1 MLEIANPENFRK
13 TKIGKDHYCSNES
26 TPQNI
31 SDELLDNILDVEFIK
46 REKHLFNEQAKR
58 QARKEARESKRR
70 EESLTLTQEF
80 CEEVSCDF
88 IGLLLEEHENDN
100 NEPRLSEST
109 IQHII
114 NNDIALPRF
123 NIILGKD
130 RREILKRICLK
141 QKISSDSIVLIFRL
155 PELLDTSD
163 IKDEEQEFKLGNT
176 RKENGEMWG
185 YLYNSLKTT
194 VWVKIH
200 EYEKEKGLRFRRLNP
215 KRQHDPV
222 EYYYVW
228 EVEKSPRNST
238 LSNNQLHS

>member
-1 MLEIANPENFRK
+1 MLEIAKQENFRK
-13 TKIGKDHYCSNES
+13 TKLDADYYCPNEDI
-26 TPQNI
+26 PQNI
-31 SDELLDNILDVEFIK
+31 NDDLLDEILDVEFIK
-46 REKHLFNEQAKR
+46 REKHLVSKQAQR

-70 EESLTLTQEF
+70 EQSLNLTQEF

-88 IGLLLEEHENDN
+88 LQLFLEEHDNNDN
-100 NEPRLSEST
+100 NNGTGLSESA

-123 NIILGKD
+123 DIILGKN

-228 EVEKSPRNST
+228 EVEKKPLGKVS
-238 LSNNQLHS
+238 